1 MGKDIDKKDDK
12 RGEAMTGKVQIDIK
26 GVRTIDGQREQVDET
41 GTGEYYKR
49 NGKHYVIGTSE
60 DGAIKRMKFTVDSM
74 SVTGKGGGSMV
85 FEAGKETRT
94 FYGTPAGYLEL
105 EFHTREFCLREEDE
119 FLEAKVRYALYQDGM
134 HVSDNCMVVTLQPQG
149 PKAS

>member
-1 MGKDIDKKDDK
+1 
-12 RGEAMTGKVQIDIK
+12 MTGKVQIDIK
-26 GVRTIDGQREQVDET
+26 GVRIIDGQREQVDEA

-49 NGKHYVIGTSE
+49 NGKHYVIGTSK

-94 FYGTPAGYLEL
+94 FYGTPVGDLAL
-105 EFHTREFCLREEDE
+105 EFRTQEFCLRQEDA

-134 HVSDNCMVVTLQPQG
+134 HVSDNCMVVTLRPQG
-149 PKAS
+149 PETA

>member
-1 MGKDIDKKDDK
+1 
-12 RGEAMTGKVQIDIK
+12 MTGKVQIDIK

-85 FEAGKETRT
+85 FEAGKYDWWAVRPGR
-94 FYGTPAGYLEL
+94 FMEL
-105 EFHTREFCLREEDE
+105 LRAIWSLS
-119 FLEAKVRYALYQDGM
+119 FIPGNFVCVRRMSFWRQR
-134 HVSDNCMVVTLQPQG
+134 
-149 PKAS
+149 